1 MSEVYASIDLGTNSV
16 KIIVSEKVN
25 NEFHILAS
33 VSEKSKG
40 IVNGQVE
47 DIKSA
52 VVSVKG
58 AVKKI
63 NEMLGI
69 KITKVIVS
77 LAPVNCKMDIAVG
90 SFDVL
95 NEKITGADIISVLKD
110 ALVGR
115 VTEDEELVT
124 SIPISFTVDDKENIK
139 DPRGMVGERIDVKAV
154 ITTLPKEPLYRILEV
169 LKLSGLETVDI
180 AFTSTGDYYTVKN
193 KLLDSK
199 VGAIIN
205 IGEDSTNIA
214 VFNKGIQIKNAIIP
228 IGSVNVDKDI
238 SYIFKTT
245 LEESR
250 KIKESFAVSMEEYA
264 DSNDLY
270 EIKFSDGTTKEISQV
285 GVSKVVEARVDEILK
300 LAKNE
305 LKNLTKRE
313 ISYIIVTGG
322 LSEIAG
328 FQYIVE
334 SKLGINAKVCNI
346 TTMGI
351 RHNKYSS
358 AMGIIKYFDDK
369 LNLRDKSYTMIRK
382 EDIESLI
389 STEQKINNNDNI
401 ISKVFGHFFDN

>member
-1 MSEVYASIDLGTNSV
+1 
-16 KIIVSEKVN
+16 
-25 NEFHILAS
+25 
-33 VSEKSKG
+33 
-40 IVNGQVE
+40 
-47 DIKSA
+47 
-52 VVSVKG
+52 
-58 AVKKI
+58 
-63 NEMLGI
+63 
-69 KITKVIVS
+69 
-77 LAPVNCKMDIAVG
+77 
-90 SFDVL
+90 
-95 NEKITGADIISVLKD
+95 
-110 ALVGR
+110 
-115 VTEDEELVT
+115 
-124 SIPISFTVDDKENIK
+124 
-139 DPRGMVGERIDVKAV
+139 MVGERIDVKAV

>member
-95 NEKITGADIISVLKD
+95 NEKITGADIVSVLKD